1 MWYAA
6 LDHRKS
12 DILAPV
18 GFAKTRVWAFDDE
31 RLAPQ
36 NNHLGLSQS
45 STMKECILFSLQG
58 TDSKL
63 VKMAEL
69 S

>member
-6 LDHRKS
+6 LDQRKS

-18 GFAKTRVWAFDDE
+18 GFVKTQVWAFDDE

-36 NNHLGLSQS
+36 NNHLSLSQ
-45 STMKECILFSLQG
+45 
-58 TDSKL
+58 
-63 VKMAEL
+63 
-69 S
+69 

>member
-1 MWYAA
+1 MGRCRKEIQTEKVHRNFMWYAV
-6 LDHRKS
+6 LDQRKS

-36 NNHLGLSQS
+36 NSHLGLSQ
-45 STMKECILFSLQG
+45 
-58 TDSKL
+58 
-63 VKMAEL
+63 
-69 S
+69 